1 MKERLVSLDVFRG
14 ATIAAMILVN
24 NAGDWDH
31 VYRQLEHAPWDGC
44 TLTDLIFPFFIFIMG
59 VAIPLAF
66 AKRTGS
72 VAWPIA
78 RRTLLL
84 LGLGLLLNA
93 FPFNSADPTRLPGV
107 LQRIALCYLVA
118 APLSLRVS
126 SRGLAV
132 IAVALLAGYCAA
144 LALGGDLTPEGNL
157 GARID
162 RLVLGPARLYHARD
176 VHEGRWD
183 PEGLLST
190 LPAIATALSGVL
202 AGRWITD
209 SSRAGYERTSG
220 LLVAG
225 LTSVAAGLAIS
236 EWFPINKNLWSASY
250 VLFTSGL
257 ACQTLGAC
265 YWLVDLHE
273 LRAWTDPFLA
283 FGRNA
288 IFVYMASGLVAR
300 LLVFG
305 IHVHVGEKDLAAKTW
320 LYRSLFAESTCFTSA
335 LYAFLYASAWC
346 GVVALMDRKK
356 IYVKV

>member
-66 AKRTGS
+66 AKRTVP

-78 RRTLLL
+78 RRTLLFV
-84 LGLGLLLNA
+84 GLGLLLNA
-93 FPFNSADPTRLPGV
+93 FPFNSPDPTRLPGV
-107 LQRIALCYLVA
+107 LQRIGLCYLVA
-118 APLSLRVS
+118 APLSTRMS
-126 SRGLAV
+126 SRGLVV
-132 IAVALLAGYCAA
+132 IALALLAGYCAA

-162 RLVLGPARLYHARD
+162 RLLLGAPRLYHARD

-190 LPAIATALSGVL
+190 VPAIATALSGVL
-202 AGRWITD
+202 AGRWIT
-209 SSRAGYERTSG
+209 SGHSGSERASG
-220 LLVAG
+220 LFVAG
-225 LTSVAAGLAIS
+225 LASIAAGLALS
-236 EWFPINKNLWSASY
+236 AWFPINKNLWSASY

-257 ACQTLGAC
+257 ACQTLAAC

-273 LRAWTDPFLA
+273 HRAWTKASLA

-305 IHVHVGEKDLAAKTW
+305 IHVRVGDRDLAAKTW

-346 GVVALMDRKK
+346 GIAALMDRKK